1 MTLVPLIV
9 RLGTWE
15 GRGTVKTLV
24 STGSTFFIDLCRHLR
39 LNVFWLS
46 VSFSSQICI
55 HLFLMGCSVFIFL
68 SSIPSYHSPSNLHN
82 LILLSVGQAVCVC
95 VCVTSFYWPIIE
107 STVLQKASQ
116 KVTTQ
121 VGHCILFGLLKI

>member
-24 STGSTFFIDLCRHLR
+24 STGSTFFIDLCRHIR

-46 VSFSSQICI
+46 ISFSSQICI
-55 HLFLMGCSVFIFL
+55 HLFLMCCSVFIFL
-68 SSIPSYHSPSNLHN
+68 SSIPSYHSPLNLHN

-95 VCVTSFYWPIIE
+95 VCVCDIILLTYHWIHSSTESLTKSDNTSRTLHSFW
-107 STVLQKASQ
+107 AA
-116 KVTTQ
+116 
-121 VGHCILFGLLKI
+121 